1 MSNHITYYDESLFDY
16 HESKPLRNDKNEKI
30 EYLNPSYF
38 DYSKQ
43 TEEDEIRKLLTKH
56 CKDVN
61 FIEQYMKVY
70 NMNDEEIRKLMK
82 QHKQNVKNNKKYE
95 KKMKKKNRKI

>member
-1 MSNHITYYDESLFDY
+1 MSLKYYDESLFNY
-16 HESKPLRNDKNEKI
+16 NETKPLRSDNNEII
-30 EYLNPSYF
+30 EYINPSYF
-38 DYSKQ
+38 DYSVL

-56 CKDVN
+56 CKDIN

-70 NMNDEEIRKLMK
+70 KMNDEEIRKLMK

-95 KKMKKKNRKI
+95 KKMQKKMKKKK